1 MVTTMMKTVTN
12 EKSNG
17 CIKDATSLL
26 ISKMDNLIKRIEQHN
41 RDFWLTYTSCDQSQ
55 YQYFS
60 GYDVR
65 SSSSSSSIVNDLGSS
80 MINNKDMEV
89 VSGRKYGENVVKCG
103 KQDDAHEVFD
113 KDRDEGYLIDLFIW
127 GLHPEIREYSSEV
140 MNEDFGLVS
149 IDKVSEKDVKI
160 KEIEPNDSRKVCD
173 NESLVLFDEFVH
185 ENKESDNLELLGN
198 CSCGFKMDEVDG
210 KKFVG
215 NGFKLIKIDE
225 TQVAVHGL
233 EDSKMDFDRVC
244 GEAGKNREL
253 ELNESSK
260 VDVNGVANCEEDEK
274 NHETESNGV
283 IDDNIDMKNL
293 VEVSKERDKDE
304 EMSSKDSSKVC
315 GNEDNG
321 LEENFSSYLGVKMYC
336 VSSSLVEVTTIVE
349 KTNTSVESVK
359 EGTNLIC
366 SGMSKEVIGL
376 VDCGCDKS
384 GMMANESANSQLLAV
399 FKKARLRQMHYP
411 IASDTL
417 MHCVYG
423 LRETDKS
430 PQDCVTGGE
439 MNLVSEFQDCV
450 KGGENELEMVV
461 DKLVE
466 KNDESFRF
474 DKKLDASLGS
484 HIAAELTEFSPTGI
498 GVNGH
503 ENGFE
508 DQLWRYE
515 KHKESL
521 VNGKEYDGKQD
532 GNKEDGEFVNV
543 SEEIEL
549 SDHCSMDIRGA
560 GFGCGNDEREQTLNE
575 LLTELNDF
583 SGNSGVVVLTDIN
596 GPNNVFGSSM
606 LRPGKFGMH
615 QSIDKI
621 DVARLEFSL
630 KEMFL
635 GSLEVLVGSF
645 LPVLKEEFRNMRF
658 HRWKWRRRK
667 KIRGAKCEFKYKSGN
682 LTVGDGH

>member
-160 KEIEPNDSRKVCD
+160 KEIDPNDSRKVCD

-260 VDVNGVANCEEDEK
+260 VDVNGMANCEEDEK

-283 IDDNIDMKNL
+283 IDDNIEGMLVSKTSNQACRDMKNL

-321 LEENFSSYLGVKMYC
+321 LEENFSS
-336 VSSSLVEVTTIVE
+336 
-349 KTNTSVESVK
+349 
-359 EGTNLIC
+359 
-366 SGMSKEVIGL
+366 MSKEVIGL

-423 LRETDKS
+423 LR
-430 PQDCVTGGE
+430 GE
-439 MNLVSEFQDCV
+439 AH
-450 KGGENELEMVV
+450 
-461 DKLVE
+461 
-466 KNDESFRF
+466 
-474 DKKLDASLGS
+474 ASANARIGAFLRIMYLG
-484 HIAAELTEFSPTGI
+484 
-498 GVNGH
+498 
-503 ENGFE
+503 
-508 DQLWRYE
+508 
-515 KHKESL
+515 
-521 VNGKEYDGKQD
+521 
-532 GNKEDGEFVNV
+532 
-543 SEEIEL
+543 
-549 SDHCSMDIRGA
+549 
-560 GFGCGNDEREQTLNE
+560 
-575 LLTELNDF
+575 LL
-583 SGNSGVVVLTDIN
+583 
-596 GPNNVFGSSM
+596 M
-606 LRPGKFGMH
+606 
-615 QSIDKI
+615 
-621 DVARLEFSL
+621 
-630 KEMFL
+630 
-635 GSLEVLVGSF
+635 
-645 LPVLKEEFRNMRF
+645 
-658 HRWKWRRRK
+658 
-667 KIRGAKCEFKYKSGN
+667 
-682 LTVGDGH
+682 

>member
-89 VSGRKYGENVVKCG
+89 VSGRKYGENVVK
-103 KQDDAHEVFD
+103 
-113 KDRDEGYLIDLFIW
+113 
-127 GLHPEIREYSSEV
+127 
-140 MNEDFGLVS
+140 
-149 IDKVSEKDVKI
+149 SEKTKMMHH
-160 KEIEPNDSRKVCD
+160 
-173 NESLVLFDEFVH
+173 EFL
-185 ENKESDNLELLGN
+185 NKEGMKVN
-198 CSCGFKMDEVDG
+198 CLCGFKMDEVDG

-411 IASDTL
+411 IALDTL

-423 LRETDKS
+423 LR
-430 PQDCVTGGE
+430 GE
-439 MNLVSEFQDCV
+439 AH
-450 KGGENELEMVV
+450 
-461 DKLVE
+461 
-466 KNDESFRF
+466 
-474 DKKLDASLGS
+474 ASANARIGAFLRIMYLG
-484 HIAAELTEFSPTGI
+484 
-498 GVNGH
+498 
-503 ENGFE
+503 
-508 DQLWRYE
+508 
-515 KHKESL
+515 
-521 VNGKEYDGKQD
+521 
-532 GNKEDGEFVNV
+532 
-543 SEEIEL
+543 
-549 SDHCSMDIRGA
+549 
-560 GFGCGNDEREQTLNE
+560 
-575 LLTELNDF
+575 LL
-583 SGNSGVVVLTDIN
+583 
-596 GPNNVFGSSM
+596 M
-606 LRPGKFGMH
+606 
-615 QSIDKI
+615 
-621 DVARLEFSL
+621 
-630 KEMFL
+630 
-635 GSLEVLVGSF
+635 
-645 LPVLKEEFRNMRF
+645 
-658 HRWKWRRRK
+658 
-667 KIRGAKCEFKYKSGN
+667 
-682 LTVGDGH
+682 